1 LKKKLIYI
9 DILVKVPLIFVL
21 CLLSLAMI
29 CSCGDGRETDGK
41 GDKTETD
48 AVETEPAIRDG
59 APAWLLNMDPAT
71 ETTGREKQKKPNVD
85 TDGTLIEN
93 SNSSAYGSVKT
104 LVVEGARNYDVIY
117 DIYSRTFEKEKII
130 YIFLPCRTDISKLI
144 FTAKHTSGLLSGPYT
159 ADFSDGNDGSTNK
172 NKKAMISGEEYDII
186 IKQSGIPSIHI
197 KIDDRYG
204 KFSSV
209 NASSDQSVFAYGN
222 FLLEVTDELAA
233 EKGWDTIYKSSEG
246 DPLTPETMS
255 IRGRGNWTWNQRKKP
270 YQIKVE
276 KKLDLLG
283 MGKAKKWV
291 LLANVMDAS
300 LLRNQLFYDL
310 ANDIG
315 LKYSPKI
322 QPVDLFVNGEY
333 MGSYSLATKPEV
345 DESRVNI
352 DENKDFLL
360 EFDHY
365 AYNETYTFT
374 TRRGYPVTLHNQE
387 NFDSVREI
395 EDTINYIEELIFDRS
410 SNDYADFIDVES
422 WAKYYWVQD
431 LSRNNDT
438 LIGSS
443 YIYYVAEENKLYAG
457 PVWDMDN
464 TLGIWGGG
472 RNLLREGWHSK
483 DFNWFSQLI
492 KHSDFADEVDRLYRY
507 GGVRELFSALPN
519 RVYEYE
525 QYVTESAEMNYLI
538 HEREH
543 FVPLKTQNYPEEV
556 GYLQEFMGA
565 RIDWYEAQY

>member
-1 LKKKLIYI
+1 
-9 DILVKVPLIFVL
+9 
-21 CLLSLAMI
+21 MI